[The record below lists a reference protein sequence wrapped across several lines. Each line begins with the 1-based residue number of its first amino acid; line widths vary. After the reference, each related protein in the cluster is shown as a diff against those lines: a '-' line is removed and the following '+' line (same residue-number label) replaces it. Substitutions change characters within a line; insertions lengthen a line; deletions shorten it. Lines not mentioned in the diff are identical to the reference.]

1 MKRKDGRCRLSLF
14 LALFLGL
21 LQGFTEFLPVSSSGH
36 LVLAQELLPGFSQ
49 PGVLFDVTLHLGTL
63 VAVCLYFR
71 KDLWALLL
79 SLLPRGAG
87 GVDAATKINRRLLW
101 LLFLGSLPTVIL
113 GLLFRKQFEMM
124 FNDVFGAGIW
134 FVITGLLL
142 FMTDRVATRGR
153 QLGAMKARDAL
164 IIGLAQGLSIIPALS
179 RSGATIAAGVFLGLE
194 RAFLVRYSFLLSIP
208 AVAGAFILQIVAH
221 RHEAFRQADLL
232 AYGVGTLAALVVG
245 YWSIAVLL
253 SMTRSRQLSVFAYY
267 CWAIGVV
274 ALVIGSR

>member
-1 MKRKDGRCRLSLF
+1 MRPEVWRCLLSL
-14 LALFLGL
+14 LSALLLGI

-63 VAVCLYFR
+63 VAVCLYFW

-79 SLLPRGAG
+79 SVTSGDKA
-87 GVDAATKINRRLLW
+87 GVDTVTNRRLLW
-101 LLFLGSLPTVIL
+101 LLVIGSLPTVVL
-113 GLLFRKQFEMM
+113 GLLFRKQFEAM
-124 FNDVFGAGIW
+124 FNDISGAGIW
-134 FVITGLLL
+134 FMITGMLL
-142 FMTDRVATRGR
+142 FMTDRVTTSDRS
-153 QLGAMKARDAL
+153 LSAMSVLDAL
-164 IIGLAQGLSIIPALS
+164 IIGAAQGLSIIPALS

-194 RAFLVRYSFLLSIP
+194 RGLLVRYSFLLSIP
-208 AVAGAFILQIVAH
+208 AVAGAFLLELVSH
-221 RHEAFRQADLL
+221 RHETFLGADLL

-253 SMTRSRQLSVFAYY
+253 NLTRSRRLSMFAYY

-274 ALVIGSR
+274 ALVVGSR

>member
-1 MKRKDGRCRLSLF
+1 MSLLS
-14 LALFLGL
+14 ALLLGV

-63 VAVCLYFR
+63 VAVCLYFW

-79 SLLPRGAG
+79 SVIPGDKA
-87 GVDAATKINRRLLW
+87 GVDTVTNRRLLW
-101 LLFLGSLPTVIL
+101 LLFIGSLPTVVL
-113 GLLFRKQFEMM
+113 GLLFRKQFEAM
-124 FNDVFGAGIW
+124 FNDIFGAGIW
-134 FVITGLLL
+134 FIITGILL
-142 FMTDRVATRGR
+142 FITDRVTTSERS
-153 QLGAMKARDAL
+153 LSAMSTLDAF
-164 IIGLAQGLSIIPALS
+164 IIGVAQGLSIIPALS

-194 RAFLVRYSFLLSIP
+194 RGLLVRYSFLLSIP
-208 AVAGAFILQIVAH
+208 AVAGAFLLELFSH
-221 RHEAFRQADLL
+221 RQETFQAADLL

-253 SMTRSRQLSVFAYY
+253 NLTRSRRLSMFAYY

-274 ALVIGSR
+274 ALVVGSR